1 MRKKVSKILA
11 LIVALVMMLGCA
23 ACSNNDTP
31 AETGSAPVETGGE
44 PAETGGGDTAGAENW
59 TIGSNIWGTGVPILE
74 MMNSASLYVIDNFGC
89 TSMGVSDDYSSDVTI
104 QNMQKFIGAGVAGA
118 NVYCNA
124 ATTLP
129 RVVDIFTEAET
140 PFALHTGIGT
150 EDQFSMLTECEYFA
164 GAVDANCV
172 LAGEQMAELAYE
184 EGCRTAVMIGGN
196 IGDTNHDQRS
206 QGFRETFEALGGTV
220 LDEARCT
227 DASEATTKA
236 GDLLSANREADC
248 IYCFVGDYV
257 PGSVTA
263 SENLGI
269 SDHLKIYVSN
279 VDASTA
285 EMIKEGTV
293 AGGNDGTNMPP
304 MIGSSLVMNY
314 LDGYKI
320 VDENGLAC
328 HFQTTPIVITPD
340 NVDLYMD
347 VFCVDGQQPIADS
360 IMETLLGRYNPETGY
375 DTYMDVINNQLTLEN
390 LAAALGVG

>member
-1 MRKKVSKILA
+1 MKKNVSKLLA

-31 AETGSAPVETGGE
+31 AETGGAPAETGGE
-44 PAETGGGDTAGAENW
+44 PAETGGTAAEAENW
-59 TIGSNIWGTGVPILE
+59 LIGANIWGTGVPMLE
-74 MMNSASLYVIDNFGC
+74 LLNEASLYAIDNFGC
-89 TSMGVSDDYSSDVTI
+89 TSMNVSDDYTSDLIV
-104 QNMQKFIGAGVAGA
+104 QNMQKFVGAEVDGA
-118 NVYCNA
+118 NVYCNT

-129 RVVDIFTEAET
+129 RVIDIFTEAQT
-140 PFALHTGIGT
+140 PFSLHTGIGT

-164 GAVDANCV
+164 GSVDADCI
-172 LAGEQMAELAYE
+172 LAGAQLAQLAWDD
-184 EGCRTAVMIGGN
+184 GCRTAVMIGGN

-206 QGFRETFEALGGTV
+206 QGFRETFEGLGGTV

-279 VDASTA
+279 VDSDSASL
-285 EMIKEGTV
+285 IKEGVV
-293 AGGNDGTNMPP
+293 AGGNDGTTLPP
-304 MIGSSLVMNY
+304 MLGASLVINY

-328 HFQTTPIVITPD
+328 HFQTTPIVVTSE

-360 IMETLLGRYNPETGY
+360 VMESLMGRYNPETGY
-375 DTYMDVINNQLTLEN
+375 DTYMDVIENQLTLEN